1 MRRLLAP
8 VALALL
14 GALALAACGAAPAN
28 TPAPTNPPASTDA
41 PAGAAGTDSPAPTA
55 PPAGTNGP
63 TGDAAA
69 GAPLAGSAW
78 LLETLGGQPPAPDTQ
93 ITLGFEADTLAGSD
107 GCNRYRGSYRT
118 DGDTISVDEN
128 IVSTMMACPEPA
140 MQQASAYLAALK
152 QAATFKLEGERLT
165 LLDAA
170 GAPLA
175 TFVAQSSELSG
186 TAWVVTGLNNGKQ
199 AVVSTLAGTELTL
212 EFADGQL
219 GGSAGCNAYTS
230 TYEVAESSLTI
241 GAVAAT
247 KKLCAE
253 PAGVMDQEAQFL
265 QALATAATYRVEGDK
280 LEIRTADGALAV
292 SATRAP

>member
-1 MRRLLAP
+1 MRRWLAP

-14 GALALAACGAAPAN
+14 GALALTACGAAAPAN
-28 TPAPTNPPASTDA
+28 APAPTTPPASTDT
-41 PAGAAGTDSPAPTA
+41 PAGAAGTDTPAPTV
-55 PPAGTNGP
+55 PPAGTSGP
-63 TGDAAA
+63 TDAA
-69 GAPLAGSAW
+69 GASLAGSAW

-93 ITLGFEADTLAGSD
+93 ITLGFEADSFAGSD

-118 DGDTISVDEN
+118 DGDTISVGEN
-128 IVSTMMACPEPA
+128 IMSTMMACPEPA
-140 MQQASAYLAALK
+140 MQQATAYLAALK
-152 QAATFKLEGERLT
+152 QAASFKVEGERLT

-175 TFVAQSSELSG
+175 TFAAQSSELSG
-186 TAWVVTGLNNGKQ
+186 SAWLVTGLNNGRQ
-199 AVVSTLAGTELTL
+199 AVVSTLAGAELTM
-212 EFADGQL
+212 EFADGTIS
-219 GGSAGCNAYTS
+219 GSAGCNSFTS
-230 TYEVAESSLTI
+230 SYEASGSSLTI